1 MTARKF
7 GPFPVTARK
16 FDPFH
21 DDGLI
26 LSAARDWCEA
36 DGDRPELPHG
46 DPVTIERLD
55 GEPPLFAL
63 TWPDGQRFEVT
74 IDFDEDV
81 KCHLVDRVGP

>member
-36 DGDRPELPHG
+36 AIVRPVLPG
-46 DPVTIERLD
+46 GYPDTIERLS

-63 TWPDGQRFEVT
+63 TWADGQRFEVT
-74 IDFDEDV
+74 IDFDERV
-81 KCHLVDRVGP
+81 KCYFVEKVGP

>member
-7 GPFPVTARK
+7 GPFPMTARK

-36 DGDRPELPHG
+36 DSDRPELPRG
-46 DPVTIERLD
+46 YPDTIERLD

-63 TWPDGQRFEVT
+63 TWADGQRFEVT
-74 IDFDEDV
+74 IDFDRG
-81 KCHLVDRVGP
+81 VDCYFVEKVGP

>member
-1 MTARKF
+1 MS
-7 GPFPVTARK
+7 ARK

-36 DGDRPELPHG
+36 DSDRPELPPG
-46 DPVTIERLD
+46 YPDTIERLD

-63 TWPDGQRFEVT
+63 TWLTWPETQRFEAT
-74 IDFDEDV
+74 IDFDIGV
-81 KCHLVDRVGP
+81 KCYLVEKVGP